1 MLTTTFRRARE
12 AGACL
17 SSYCMFA
24 KFKGG
29 IAKWGNNTPFPLSE
43 VLEVCG
49 LNDAIWALRI
59 VIEPAEKEIRLFACD
74 CAERVLPIYEKQYPD
89 DQRPRQAIE
98 TARRFAIGKATPEEL
113 HAAGATAGATA
124 AALAASAAALAAS
137 AAGAAACAALAANAA
152 GAAACAALAAGAA
165 EREWQKE
172 RFIKLL
178 DGVVT
183 VPLQG

>member
-1 MLTTTFRRARE
+1 
-12 AGACL
+12 
-17 SSYCMFA
+17 MFA

-124 AALAASAAALAAS
+124 AGATAGATAAALAASAAALAAS